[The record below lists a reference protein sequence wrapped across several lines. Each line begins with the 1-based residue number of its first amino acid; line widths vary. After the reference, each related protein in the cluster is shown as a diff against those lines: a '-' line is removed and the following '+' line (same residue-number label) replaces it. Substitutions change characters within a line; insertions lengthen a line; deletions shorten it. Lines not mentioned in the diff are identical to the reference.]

1 MNIILDNLIKRTT
14 KSFVNNLIKNKN
26 LNILDIG
33 CGYSANEHATV
44 ICDTLDLKQHYKDR
58 NFIKISGKELP
69 FKDKEFDFVITSHV
83 LEHVE
88 DPELFL
94 KEIQRVSKSGYIE
107 VPTKL
112 EDNLVFEN
120 KKAHLWHLE
129 FDDLKNKLII
139 SKKVQVFEPILT
151 VSSINRFR
159 EFFKDSLIIELI
171 WENNIEYEFINNK
184 IQNNNKI
191 SNTGLIRKY
200 ISKKIRSLF

>member
-14 KSFVNNLIKNKN
+14 KSFVNNLIKDKN

-151 VSSINRFR
+151 VSSVNRFR

-171 WENNIEYEFINNK
+171 WENNIEYDFINNK
-184 IQNNNKI
+184 ILNNKKI

>member
-58 NFIKISGKELP
+58 NFVKISWKELP

-151 VSSINRFR
+151 VSSVNRFR

-171 WENNIEYEFINNK
+171 WENNIEYDFINNK
-184 IQNNNKI
+184 ILNNKKI

>member
-58 NFIKISGKELP
+58 NFVKISGKELP

-120 KKAHLWHLE
+120 KTAHLWHLE

-151 VSSINRFR
+151 VSSVNRFR

-171 WENNIEYEFINNK
+171 WENNIEYDFINNK
-184 IQNNNKI
+184 ILNNKKI

>member
-191 SNTGLIRKY
+191 SNIGLIRKY